1 MAGQYDLCENIRGGK
16 TMFDEK
22 EYSYILPGKDNIPEE
37 HRTNNHS
44 LIIIGANGSGKSQLG
59 AWIEKNDND
68 RTYRIGAQRALT
80 FGNYI
85 QLKSYEQA
93 KNLIY
98 YGVEIP
104 QSQHDNRWGWDGE
117 KYNYTSS
124 VLNDF
129 EHVLSILLALKEK
142 EQDQYIAECKKRE
155 KEKKPHNNVP
165 EMVIDKLRRI
175 WSTVFPHRDIFIEDG
190 RVLAGLKKDTEHIK
204 YKGRDM
210 SDGERV
216 ALYLIAQALC
226 VLPDNV
232 VIIDEPE
239 IHLHRSIMNRLWE
252 AIEKERKDCFF
263 IYITHDTQFASAHK
277 NCKKLWIKKFDGDT
291 WDMEEIQSSELP
303 EQLLLDILGNRKPVL
318 FVEGT
323 QDSYDTKLYSEI
335 YKDYYIVPCGS
346 CTSVISRTKA
356 MNNSSQ
362 LHNFEC
368 YGIIDRD
375 YRTDYEI
382 ESYKRDNIYT
392 LKVAEV
398 ENLFLIEELL
408 NEVNKILAFPDN
420 TRIAQIKNYIIDDR
434 FKNEIN
440 KQICEAVVSELK
452 YKLNTAAISSKNDQK
467 AKETLKKL
475 FENIN
480 YDSIKEEQSK
490 KYIEILESRDY
501 QRVLQIFNCKS
512 LSISI
517 GHFWGIDN
525 KEYRDFILRQ
535 LSSDKADDIINA
547 LLCYLPE
554 EIPRVTEKKELQ
566 ENICS

>member
-1 MAGQYDLCENIRGGK
+1 
-16 TMFDEK
+16 
-22 EYSYILPGKDNIPEE
+22 
-37 HRTNNHS
+37 
-44 LIIIGANGSGKSQLG
+44 
-59 AWIEKNDND
+59 
-68 RTYRIGAQRALT
+68 
-80 FGNYI
+80 
-85 QLKSYEQA
+85 
-93 KNLIY
+93 
-98 YGVEIP
+98 
-104 QSQHDNRWGWDGE
+104 
-117 KYNYTSS
+117 
-124 VLNDF
+124 
-129 EHVLSILLALKEK
+129 
-142 EQDQYIAECKKRE
+142 
-155 KEKKPHNNVP
+155 
-165 EMVIDKLRRI
+165 
-175 WSTVFPHRDIFIEDG
+175 
-190 RVLAGLKKDTEHIK
+190 
-204 YKGRDM
+204 
-210 SDGERV
+210 
-216 ALYLIAQALC
+216 
-226 VLPDNV
+226 
-232 VIIDEPE
+232 
-239 IHLHRSIMNRLWE
+239 
-252 AIEKERKDCFF
+252 
-263 IYITHDTQFASAHK
+263 
-277 NCKKLWIKKFDGDT
+277 
-291 WDMEEIQSSELP
+291 
-303 EQLLLDILGNRKPVL
+303 
-318 FVEGT
+318 
-323 QDSYDTKLYSEI
+323 
-335 YKDYYIVPCGS
+335 
-346 CTSVISRTKA
+346 

-408 NEVNKILAFPDN
+408 NEVNKILVFPDN

-452 YKLNTAAISSKNDQK
+452 YKLNTAAISSKNDKK